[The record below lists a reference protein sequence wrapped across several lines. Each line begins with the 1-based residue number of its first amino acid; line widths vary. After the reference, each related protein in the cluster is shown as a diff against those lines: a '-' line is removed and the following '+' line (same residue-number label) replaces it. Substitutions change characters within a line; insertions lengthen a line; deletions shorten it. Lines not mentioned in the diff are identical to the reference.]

1 MRASQFVFGR
11 SLRDGPVVAA
21 HTPHTVS

>member
-1 MRASQFVFGR
+1 MHASQFVFGR